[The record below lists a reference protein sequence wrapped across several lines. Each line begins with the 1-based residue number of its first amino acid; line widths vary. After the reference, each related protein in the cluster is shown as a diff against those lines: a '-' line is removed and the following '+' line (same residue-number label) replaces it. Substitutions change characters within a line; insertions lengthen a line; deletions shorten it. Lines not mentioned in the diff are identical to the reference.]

1 MHYFRTLPLI
11 VTKDPYGKNIAAVNL
26 LARSSIV
33 QSLLNNPAI
42 FYQYDIKD
50 GDTPE
55 IIANKYYNDPYRYW
69 LVLFANQI
77 IDPQWQW
84 PLTYNE
90 FSDYINDKYAAA
102 ANTANVTPLAYTQS
116 TVYEYRKTVV
126 TYDTA
131 SQTTT
136 SNNYVIDL
144 ATYNSTVQGS
154 ETVQFYDTNG
164 NVTDTATY
172 TVSTQIVYIY
182 DWEVEQNESNR
193 TINLLN
199 SAFVGDF
206 EKQFKSLMS
215 R

>member
-1 MHYFRTLPLI
+1 
-11 VTKDPYGKNIAAVNL
+11 
-26 LARSSIV
+26 
-33 QSLLNNPAI
+33 
-42 FYQYDIKD
+42 
-50 GDTPE
+50 
-55 IIANKYYNDPYRYW
+55 
-69 LVLFANQI
+69 
-77 IDPQWQW
+77 
-84 PLTYNE
+84 
-90 FSDYINDKYAAA
+90 
-102 ANTANVTPLAYTQS
+102 VTPLAYTQS

-172 TVSTQIVYIY
+172 TVSTQVVYIY

-193 TINLLN
+193 TINLIN